1 MDIVNLK
8 KLHFFEQ
15 NVKIPTYEFYK
26 VNWTSPFNEKYKRYV
41 EPGLTA
47 INKKYIKISYKKKL
61 YLVSIKTYNKLC
73 AISNP
78 INFYVTNTNEYIS
91 KNNLEKIKSKTL
103 TPSQLTTLY
112 LYQSQFYY
120 DYWNNPNKLK
130 KPIQLDK
137 KANLKSNS
145 KYYKYLE
152 NYEFFITSDSFNKS
166 YYVIILF
173 GENNYKIKIISS
185 NDVKICDSLYAI
197 NWADIKGNVL
207 ESKHIELYRQTKD
220 TNKPILPLNMTKPI
234 HEILQ
239 KRDVVLSENKMHYF
253 VQKVIIHQKYILDQ
267 FYYITAEIS
276 YPRLNKYKNFKKVD
290 SFEVNENNLFVIPQT
305 DFTSGEHYR
314 LYKNNSIQHI
324 VTETELA
331 KYIYNANKKKPST
344 ITYYKFINN
353 EIFEPIQEIVF
364 YRGMNITTTDYNIF
378 EQKEFVSMSR
388 DKNIALAF
396 MDLSSVITHTPIL
409 YEITLEKGVPYIDFK
424 ILGQNTL
431 YFEEE
436 LLLLT
441 SPCKFEYEE
450 PILESS
456 TRAYFTCKVSISIDK
471 DFQYK
476 FKNLPD
482 IERFKEFKLI
492 DNSESSSSFNISSSQ
507 SSINSINSKQTTD
520 SKSFKLSLGENIE
533 PVVMLED
540 DIYKQQ
546 YIVYKR
552 TNIQDES
559 VYIEI
564 DSNYYEVSGVIKD
577 TNKKQITNKITY
589 EFITSNYNNF
599 VYLSKYSPIF
609 KKLKLIKFMI
619 KETKAEIKA
628 RREAEK
634 NARRREERNR
644 RKEER
649 AERAEKKRAEK
660 EAETEMEAE
669 MEAEAEEEE
678 ERAEMEKEEEEE
690 EERAEMEK
698 EEEEERAKRAEMEKE
713 AAEAEEER
721 AKRAEMEKE
730 AAEERAEMEKEAAER
745 KKRRAEGRR
754 KNRAG
759 RQQQQQQ
766 QQQQ

>member
-103 TPSQLTTLY
+103 TTSQLTTLY

-533 PVVMLED
+533 PTVMLED

>member
-8 KLHFFEQ
+8 KLYFFEQ

-47 INKKYIKISYKKKL
+47 INKKYIKISYNKKL
-61 YLVSIKTYNKLC
+61 YLVSIKTYKKLYE
-73 AISNP
+73 ISNP

-91 KNNLEKIKSKTL
+91 KNNLEKIKSKCL

-112 LYQSQFYY
+112 LYQSQFYD

-130 KPIQLDK
+130 KRIQLDR
-137 KANLKSNS
+137 KANLRPNS
-145 KYYKYLE
+145 KYCRHLE
-152 NYEFFITSDSFNKS
+152 NYEFFIKSDSLNKL

-173 GENNYKIKIISS
+173 GENTYKIKIISS
-185 NDVKICDSLYAI
+185 NDVIICDSLYAI
-197 NWADIKGNVL
+197 NWVDIKGNVL
-207 ESKHIELYRQTKD
+207 ESEQIELYHQTKH
-220 TNKPILPLNMTKPI
+220 TNNPILPLNMTKPI
-234 HEILQ
+234 DEIL
-239 KRDVVLSENKMHYF
+239 KKKDAVLSENDMHYL
-253 VQKVIIHQKYILDQ
+253 VQKVIINQKYILDQ

-290 SFEVNENNLFVIPQT
+290 SIEVDENNLCVIPQT
-305 DFTSGEHYR
+305 DFTSGEHYK
-314 LYKNNSIQHI
+314 LYQNNYIQHI

-344 ITYYKFINN
+344 ITHYKFINN

-364 YRGMNITTTDYNIF
+364 YRGMNIKTITDYNIF

-388 DKNIALAF
+388 DKNIALEF
-396 MDLSSVITHTPIL
+396 MDLSSGKFITHTPIL

-424 ILGQNTL
+424 ILGENTL

-492 DNSESSSSFNISSSQ
+492 DDSESSSSFNISSSQ
-507 SSINSINSKQTTD
+507 SSINSKISKQTTD
-520 SKSFKLSLGENIE
+520 SKSFKLSLGENIK
-533 PVVMLED
+533 PTVMLED
-540 DIYKQQ
+540 VINKQQ

-552 TNIQDES
+552 TNINDES

-564 DSNYYEVSGVIKD
+564 NSNYYEVSGVIKD
-577 TNKKQITNKITY
+577 TNNKQIKNKITY

-599 VYLSKYSPIF
+599 VYLDKYSPIF

-619 KETKAEIKA
+619 KET
-628 RREAEK
+628 EAERK
-634 NARRREERNR
+634 RREERVEMETAKEEMEKRIEKERKR
-644 RKEER
+644 RKKERAKIKIAKEMETRRAEIKTAAEIKTTNEELETTKEELETIREAEMETTKEELETTKEELETIREEMETIREELETEAEMAKIKIKEVEER
-649 AERAEKKRAEK
+649 RKKRAE
-660 EAETEMEAE
+660 
-669 MEAEAEEEE
+669 
-678 ERAEMEKEEEEE
+678 ER
-690 EERAEMEK
+690 
-698 EEEEERAKRAEMEKE
+698 
-713 AAEAEEER
+713 
-721 AKRAEMEKE
+721 
-730 AAEERAEMEKEAAER
+730 R
-745 KKRRAEGRR
+745 KKRAD
-754 KNRAG
+754 
-759 RQQQQQQ
+759 RQTTIIV
-766 QQQQ
+766 